1 MLRRLCKDVRFKE
14 EIVLTKK
21 EIKWLNQQHQI
32 YFSWD
37 FLFFLITISLVS
49 AWILPRWQMPFC
61 DWWKNAF
68 DSTLQICS
76 NFNVSTRGSEVQ
88 ILDSLLLTFCGELFY
103 STCCVCKRDFFTP
116 SSLSFVVSCFPDVK
130 IIFFFLFTQW
140 YKCNA
145 VTENGKKMEIFH
157 KLILIFY
164 GI

>member
-37 FLFFLITISLVS
+37 FIFFLITISLVS

-76 NFNVSTRGSEVQ
+76 NFNVSTRGSSNIGFTLTYLLWGAFLLNMLRVQ
-88 ILDSLLLTFCGELFY
+88 KRFFYPLL
-103 STCCVCKRDFFTP
+103 
-116 SSLSFVVSCFPDVK
+116 SLSSSHVSRMLRL
-130 IIFFFLFTQW
+130 FFSFFSLSGTSALQW
-140 YKCNA
+140 H
-145 VTENGKKMEIFH
+145 KMEKKWKYFTN
-157 KLILIFY
+157 
-164 GI
+164 